1 VWDRARKGPGFE
13 RYDREVRTSAELR
26 EAFQSFFESKGHL
39 RRASGSLVP
48 ATYDPSV
55 LLTTAGMQPLKPFFL
70 GLEPPPADR
79 LVTVQKCFR
88 TTDIDEVG
96 LTARHLTFFEMLGN
110 FSFGDYFKDGAVEL
124 AWEFVTEHLRY
135 PPEQVW
141 ATVFAG
147 DPELRVGRDEV
158 AVRAWERVGIPSE
171 RITDL
176 PRSENFWQAG
186 PTGPCG
192 PCSELYFDRG
202 REHGCDRPD
211 CAPGCSC
218 DRFLEF
224 WNLVF
229 MEFDLAADG
238 TLTPLPAQN
247 IDTGAGVERNAA
259 ILQGVHSV
267 YETDG
272 FRTVMDWVAGETGTS
287 YGESEAATK
296 AHRVLADHGR
306 GMTFLVA
313 DGVTPSNEGRGYIL
327 RRVIRRAVQHGGRI
341 GLASPF
347 LARLAEVVVEQLGSV
362 YPELVEH
369 RREIADVLTAEEE
382 RFARTLARGERLFE
396 EVAARGEITSDELF
410 RLHDTYGFPV
420 ELTRELARE
429 RGIPLHDEDF
439 TRLMEEQ
446 RQRSRSAAGSGA
458 AVERAAEFARDAG
471 FETEFVGYEKRDVLT
486 QIGALEE
493 LGDGTF
499 LAKLRESPF
508 YAEGGGQVT
517 DQGVLEKDG
526 VTAELVGAYRFGDDQ
541 ALLFRG
547 EGFAA
552 GDRVRATV
560 AWKVRFPTMANH
572 TATHLLHRALRE
584 VLGDHVRQAGSAVRP
599 DKLRFD
605 FTHGQALT
613 PEERARVEEIVNERI
628 FEALPVRAFVTPLE
642 EAKRL
647 GATALFGEKYG
658 DVVRVVEI
666 PGFSREL
673 CGGTHVRTTA
683 EIAPFALL
691 SEGSVGSGVRRIEA
705 VTSGEAFALLRARAL
720 EAEELRQEL
729 ERERKEAK
737 RRPEATAAGPELVDE
752 RRRRAGDVEVIV
764 AEASAASAEDLLA
777 LSDRLMQQHP
787 PAAVVLGAR
796 EDGRVHLIVN
806 LDRSLEARGLDA
818 VSVVREAASHVG
830 GGGGG
835 RPTMARAG
843 GREPE
848 KLPAALAAAERALL
862 EALA

>member
-1 VWDRARKGPGFE
+1 M
-13 RYDREVRTSAELR
+13 RTTAELR
-26 EAFQSFFESKGHL
+26 EGFLSFFESKGHV
-39 RRASGSLVP
+39 RRPSGSLVP
-48 ATYDPSV
+48 ATFDPSV
-55 LLTTAGMQPLKPFFL
+55 LLTTAGMQPLKPYFL
-70 GLEPPPADR
+70 GLEAPPATR
-79 LVTVQKCFR
+79 LATVQKCFR

-110 FSFGDYFKDGAVEL
+110 FSLGEYFKGGAVDL

-135 PPEQVW
+135 PEEQLW

-147 DPELRVGRDEV
+147 DPELRLDRDEV
-158 AVRAWERVGIPSE
+158 AVRAWERVGVPAE
-171 RITDL
+171 RIVDL
-176 PRSENFWQAG
+176 PRTDNFWQAG

-202 REHGCDRPD
+202 PEQGCDRPD
-211 CAPGCSC
+211 CAPGCEC

-238 TLTPLPAQN
+238 TLTPLPQQN

-272 FRTVMDWVAGETGTS
+272 FRTIMGWVESETGTR
-287 YGESEAATK
+287 YGGSEEATK

-327 RRVIRRAVQHGGRI
+327 RRVIRRAVQHGSRI
-341 GLASPF
+341 GLDSPF
-347 LARLAEVVVEQLGSV
+347 LGRLADVVADQLESV
-362 YPELVEH
+362 YPELASH
-369 RREIADVLTAEEE
+369 RSEIGEVLSGEEE
-382 RFARTLARGERLFE
+382 RFARTLERGQRLFD
-396 EVAARGEITSDELF
+396 EVAARGEIGSEDVF

-429 RGIPLHDEDF
+429 RGIPLHDEGF
-439 TRLMEEQ
+439 TRLMDEQ
-446 RQRSRSAAGSGA
+446 RTRSRSAAGSGA
-458 AVERAAEFARDAG
+458 GGERAAEFARDAG
-471 FETEFVGYEKRDVLT
+471 FETEFVGFEKSEVLT
-486 QIGALEE
+486 QLGAVEA

-499 LAKLRESPF
+499 LGKLRESPF

-517 DQGVLEKDG
+517 DNGWLEKDG
-526 VTAELVGAYRFGDDQ
+526 ARAELVAAYRFGDDQ
-541 ALLFRG
+541 ALLLQG
-547 EGFAA
+547 DGFEA
-552 GDRVRATV
+552 GDRVKAVVPWR
-560 AWKVRFPTMANH
+560 VRFPTMANH
-572 TATHLLHRALRE
+572 TATHLLHQALQE

-605 FTHGQALT
+605 FTHGQALS
-613 PEERARVEEIVNERI
+613 PEERSRVEEIVNERV
-628 FEALPVRAFVTPLE
+628 FENLPVHAFLTPID

-647 GATALFGEKYG
+647 GAMALFGEKYG
-658 DVVRVVEI
+658 NIVRVVEV

-673 CGGTHVRTTA
+673 CGGTHVRATA
-683 EIAPFALL
+683 EIGPFVLL

-705 VTSGEAFALLRARAL
+705 VTSGAAFALLHARAL
-720 EAEELRQEL
+720 EADELRGEL
-729 ERERKEAK
+729 ERARKEGKQPAA
-737 RRPEATAAGPELVDE
+737 PATGGPSLVDE
-752 RRRRAGDVEVIV
+752 RRNRAGDVEVIV
-764 AEASAASAEDLLA
+764 GETSSASAEELLA
-777 LSDRLMQQHP
+777 LSDQLMQQNP
-787 PAAVVLGAR
+787 PSAVVLGAR
-796 EDGRVHLIVN
+796 EDGRVHLVVN
-806 LDRSLEARGLDA
+806 LDRSLEERGLDA
-818 VSVVREAASHVG
+818 VKIVREAAALMG

-848 KLPAALAAAERALL
+848 KLPAVLAAAERALL
-862 EALA
+862 EALS